1 LRQIYKYTNNFFTK
15 TKMDFVQHQIKK
27 HVDNILSLPYLSK
40 KTVFI
45 ADLLLVTAIFTL
57 SSSICYGLVGQAL
70 HLKSFTIDLIIS
82 AFLNGLFF
90 FLFATYR
97 GILRYSSFR
106 DSLRIFLSLLC
117 ANAVLLTIMLL
128 IHPIPILSFATVFFN
143 FILGFSVIVFYR
155 MMIRLFFDYV
165 KSIYTSKK
173 NVPLL
178 IFGTG
183 LTQISLAKMIRDNEY
198 LPYSIAG
205 FISSESRRHTNQKIL
220 NYPIYN
226 KNDFFTNAALF
237 RHVSALLIVSEELKL
252 TEKQILVEKCMQY
265 KMELLS
271 APSLEEWKADENK
284 MYKINKVRIEDLLG
298 RPQNGVNTDS
308 IKKELKGKT
317 VLVTG
322 AAGSIG
328 SEIVRQLCRLDVKM
342 LLLCDIAESPLH
354 QLSLDLNDNCSVI
367 KKQLLIADVRNY
379 ERMNSIFEQYRPQ
392 YIYHAAAYKHVP
404 LMEEQPSEAVLAN
417 VMGTKNIADLALAYQ
432 AECFVMIST
441 DKAVNP
447 SSVMGTSKRIAEIYI
462 QYLVNRQMGKT
473 GKIPTRF
480 ITTRFGNV
488 LGSNGSVIPRFA
500 KQIEKG
506 GPITVTHPDIIRYF
520 MTISEACNL
529 VLEASSI
536 GQGGEIFV
544 FDMGE
549 SVKIKDMAES
559 MIRLSGL
566 EPYKDIDIIFTGL
579 RPGEKLFEELL
590 YDKEKELPT
599 RHEKI
604 MISKLTECNYDE
616 VIPLLFE
623 LIELA
628 THDNQEKTVKL
639 MKEIVPEFVSQNSI
653 YCSLDD
659 EN

>member
-1 LRQIYKYTNNFFTK
+1 MNFIQQRF
-15 TKMDFVQHQIKK
+15 KK

-45 ADLLLVTAIFTL
+45 ADLVFVAAIFTI
-57 SSSICYGLVGQAL
+57 SSSICYSLASQTVNL
-70 HLKSFTIDLIIS
+70 ILFTEILILCL
-82 AFLNGLFF
+82 FLNGIFF

-106 DSLRIFLSLLC
+106 DSLRIFLSLFC
-117 ANAVLLTIMLL
+117 ANLTLLAVMLL
-128 IHPIPILSFATVFFN
+128 FHISPVLSLVTVFIN
-143 FILGFSVIVFYR
+143 FILGFSAIVFYR
-155 MMIRLFFDYV
+155 MMVRLFFDYV

-183 LTQISLAKMIRDNEY
+183 LAQISLAKMIRDNDH

-205 FISSESRRHTNQKIL
+205 FISSESRHHTKQKIL

-226 KNDFFTNAALF
+226 KSDFYNNAALF
-237 RHVSALLIVSEELKL
+237 RNISALLIISEDLELAEKKL
-252 TEKQILVEKCMQY
+252 LVEKCMQY
-265 KMELLS
+265 KIELLS
-271 APSLEEWKADENK
+271 APSLEDWKTDAHK
-284 MYKINKVRIEDLLG
+284 IHKINKIRIEDLLG
-298 RPQNGVNTDS
+298 RPQNHVNTDN
-308 IKKELKGKT
+308 IKNELKGKT
-317 VLVTG
+317 VLITG

-328 SEIVRQLCRLDVKM
+328 SEIVRQLCRLEVKAM
-342 LLLCDIAESPLH
+342 LLCDMAESPLH
-354 QLSLDLNDNCSVI
+354 QLSLELNDNCPGVI
-367 KKQLLIADVRNY
+367 KQLFIADVRNY
-379 ERMNSIFEQYRPQ
+379 ERMNSIFNRYRPQ

-417 VMGTKNIADLALAYQ
+417 VLGTKNIADLAVKYQ
-432 AECFVMIST
+432 SECFVMIST

-447 SSVMGTSKRIAEIYI
+447 SSIMGTSKRIAEIYI
-462 QYLVNRQMGKT
+462 QYLVHSQIEKKEKQT
-473 GKIPTRF
+473 IRF

-488 LGSNGSVIPRFA
+488 LGSNGSVIPRFE
-500 KQIEKG
+500 KQIEMG
-506 GPITVTHPDIIRYF
+506 GPITVTHKDIIRYF

-536 GQGGEIFV
+536 GKGGEIFV

-549 SVKIKDMAES
+549 SVKITDMAES

-579 RPGEKLFEELL
+579 RPGEKLYEELL

-604 MISKLTECNYDE
+604 MISKLTECDYKK
-616 VIPLLFE
+616 VIPLVLS
-623 LIELA
+623 LIEKA
-628 THDNQEKTVKL
+628 AHDDDRQEIVKL

-653 YCSLDD
+653 YSYTED